1 MKKKIAEDESKQK
14 ISVVILTCHTDPWH
28 YLSSLTLAPKC
39 FSLLLETTVLVTKIE
54 EDSLFS

>member
-14 ISVVILTCHTDPWH
+14 ISVILTCHTHPWH